1 MSQSFSVVP
10 EITHKAWLRSGQE
23 QHPELLKKP
32 FTGKGYDMRNA
43 ERNRKNCV
51 LGNIRFF
58 KRILPLEENLA
69 RVNAKILFF
78 SKFHEF
84 RVLIV

>member
-10 EITHKAWLRSGQE
+10 CVAHKAWLRSGQE
-23 QHPELLKKP
+23 EHPELLKKP
-32 FTGKGYDMRNA
+32 FTGKGYDKRVA

-51 LGNIRFF
+51 LGNMVF

-69 RVNAKILFF
+69 RVNAIILLFN
-78 SKFHEF
+78 KFHEF